1 MRNVLACIAL
11 IFLAACERADEM
23 PPVSER
29 APGYVDSIFPPE
41 EELRRFRAGLEEPRG
56 LSGGA
61 ESHEALVR
69 AFASAL
75 ADADTAALR
84 GLVLDRAELAW
95 LYYPT
100 SPVSREPQYLS
111 PALLWFQVQANGEKG
126 IVRALQRYAD
136 TGFRYVSHACEG
148 QPKTQG
154 ENRLWEACTVTFTAG
169 GETWTRRLFG
179 SVIERGGRFKL
190 VSYAND
196 L

>member
-1 MRNVLACIAL
+1 MRNVLACIA
-11 IFLAACERADEM
+11 IVFLTACGRADGAPAEIARV
-23 PPVSER
+23 PVH
-29 APGYVDSIFPPE
+29 VDSIFPPE
-41 EELRRFRAGLEEPRG
+41 EELLRFRAGLRAPRG

-61 ESHEALVR
+61 GSREALVR

-75 ADADTAALR
+75 TDADTVALR
-84 GLVLDRAELAW
+84 GLVLDRAEFAW

-100 SPVSREPQYLS
+100 SPVSREPTYLS

-126 IVRALQRYAD
+126 IVRALQRYAGTD
-136 TGFRYVSHACEG
+136 FRYVSHACEA

-179 SVIERGGRFKL
+179 SVIERGERFKL